1 MKNKRNIKK
10 QNNTYRA
17 VYEPSVKNINKIL
30 DILDQ
35 EYPEA
40 ASTSLKHKNAFEL
53 LIATILSAQ
62 TTDKLV
68 NKVTPS
74 LFKKYKIPEDF
85 AGADLME
92 LQEDIK
98 STGFYRN
105 KAKSIINCSKDIA
118 SKFGGIAPDNIED
131 LTTLHGVGRKTA
143 NVVLSNI
150 LGKQAIIVDTHVKR
164 ISNRLGLTTNS
175 DPVKIEFDLMKIVP
189 EDSWTIYSHRI
200 IELGRTI
207 CLAKKPKCPVCR
219 LLKYC
224 RYGQE
229 NA

>member
-10 QNNTYRA
+10 QNNTYRS
-17 VYEPSVKNINKIL
+17 VYEPAAKNINKIL
-30 DILDQ
+30 DILNK

-40 ASTSLKHKNAFEL
+40 SYTSLKHKNAFEL
-53 LIATILSAQ
+53 LVSTILSAQ
-62 TTDKLV
+62 STDRLV

-74 LFKKYKIPEDF
+74 LFKKHKNAEDF

-105 KAKSIINCSKDIA
+105 KARSIINCSKDIA
-118 SKFGGIAPDNIED
+118 SKFGGITPDNIED

-150 LGKQAIIVDTHVKR
+150 FGKQAIIVDTHVKR
-164 ISNRLGLTTNS
+164 ISNRLGLTINP

-189 EDSWTIYSHRI
+189 EDNWSSYSHRI
-200 IELGRTI
+200 IALGRTI
-207 CLAKKPKCPVCR
+207 CLAKKPKCSICS

-229 NA
+229 NE

>member
-1 MKNKRNIKK
+1 M
-10 QNNTYRA
+10 
-17 VYEPSVKNINKIL
+17 KNINKIL

-85 AGADLME
+85 TGADLME

-98 STGFYRN
+98 
-105 KAKSIINCSKDIA
+105 
-118 SKFGGIAPDNIED
+118 
-131 LTTLHGVGRKTA
+131 
-143 NVVLSNI
+143 
-150 LGKQAIIVDTHVKR
+150 
-164 ISNRLGLTTNS
+164 
-175 DPVKIEFDLMKIVP
+175 
-189 EDSWTIYSHRI
+189 
-200 IELGRTI
+200 
-207 CLAKKPKCPVCR
+207 
-219 LLKYC
+219 
-224 RYGQE
+224 
-229 NA
+229 